1 MSLMSVCWTLFKS
14 VSIWGSFDLDYILQK
29 GISCLN
35 ISIITEIL
43 EWKIYRISF
52 YIANSSIDIELERTG
67 EVTVGAYLVCYQ
79 SCE

>member
-1 MSLMSVCWTLFKS
+1 MSLMSVCWTLLKS

-43 EWKIYRISF
+43 EWKTYRISF